1 MNFSI
6 EFEEIEG
13 QYKDVCRLSAKGVK
27 CELYLPDELLKDN
40 AKSKAEELLE
50 SLNDIAQNISFVKPD
65 SDSEETEEK
74 EKKEPT
80 EDVAPQNTDL

>member
-6 EFEEIEG
+6 EFEAIEG

-40 AKSKAEELLE
+40 TKGKAEELLE
-50 SLNDIAQNISFVKPD
+50 TFNDIAQNISFVKPD
-65 SDSEETEEK
+65 SDSEEKEEE
-74 EKKEPT
+74 EKKEPA
-80 EDVAPQNTDL
+80 EDVPPQNTDL